1 MIFVNVALSSKKFLC
16 STTESFPPTR
26 ESFIQDWR
34 CAISSLTWLRAVL
47 WSSVALPAISRS
59 QSGSTLRLIP
69 HSAHTEDTRLVQ
81 RGLCSALRSLYI
93 PPTAWTGHFSTRLD
107 NTWWSELHLL
117 FVDNH
122 HRNLLTIIIETLTS
136 LRAPFPAFLA
146 GDSEQGVAGGA

>member
-1 MIFVNVALSSKKFLC
+1 MLRYLPK
-16 STTESFPPTR
+16 SFFAQRRKVSPPTR

-34 CAISSLTWLRAVL
+34 CAISSLKWLRAVL

-59 QSGSTLRLIP
+59 QSGSALRLIP
-69 HSAHTEDTRLVQ
+69 YSTHTEDTRLVQ

-93 PPTAWTGHFSTRLD
+93 PPTAWTGHFSTLVD

-122 HRNLLTIIIETLTS
+122 HRNLLAVIIETLTS